1 VSIDQ
6 PIILATE
13 RIKHSAAVDLTFT
26 RWMLSDVSDPELI
39 GMRSM
44 KLSINQI
51 TGRDY
56 TAQTFDFPNRW
67 QASDPIHA
75 HQHRH
80 QGLN

>member
-1 VSIDQ
+1 
-6 PIILATE
+6 
-13 RIKHSAAVDLTFT
+13 
-26 RWMLSDVSDPELI
+26 MLGDVSDPEFI

-44 KLSINQI
+44 KLTINQI